1 MAQDVLIVLVTC
13 PPDRAQGMATRL
25 VEERVAAC
33 VNVVP
38 SLQSI
43 YRWKDEVQSEGE
55 ALLIVKTARDRFE
68 ALRQAVLRH
77 HPYELPEVIAVT
89 VDQGHAP
96 YLDWVVESTR

>member
-1 MAQDVLIVLVTC
+1 MAKDVLVVLVTC
-13 PPDRAQGMATRL
+13 PPDKAQAMATRL

-55 ALLIVKTARDRFE
+55 ALLIVKTARDRFD
-68 ALRQAVLRH
+68 ALKQTVLKL

-96 YLDWVVESTR
+96 YLEWVVESTR